1 MFNRRTPRQQQ
12 PMKQETSAGIVTFY
26 WDATQQRPL
35 YLLLHYVS
43 GHWDLPKGK
52 LEPGETKE
60 QAAHRE
66 LKEETSLEAQL
77 SPNFEESIS
86 YIFRDRNGSMVHKD
100 VYFFIGETHSQQVT
114 ISREHQGFIWLPI
127 GEALQQLTFENARR
141 MVQAAH
147 EVIMQQKHT

>member
-1 MFNRRTPRQQQ
+1 MDNRRTSRHQSY
-12 PMKQETSAGIVTFY
+12 KQETSAGIVTFY
-26 WDATQQRPL
+26 WDEKKQSPV

-66 LKEETSLEAQL
+66 LKEETGLTATL
-77 SPNFEESIS
+77 LPAFEKSIS
-86 YIFRDRNGSMVHKD
+86 YIFRDRNGALVHKN
-100 VYFFIGETHSQQVT
+100 VFFFIGQTTSQQVT

-147 EVIMQQKHT
+147 DVIMEQRKK